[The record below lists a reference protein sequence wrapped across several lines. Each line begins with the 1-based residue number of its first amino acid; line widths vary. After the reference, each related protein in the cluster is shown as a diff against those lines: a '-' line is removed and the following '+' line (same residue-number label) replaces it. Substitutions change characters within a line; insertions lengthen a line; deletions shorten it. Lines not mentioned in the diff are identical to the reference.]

1 VASGGSALF
10 NPAAAEVEGVVAFDD
25 VTFAYPTRSDAPV
38 LRGFT
43 LALEPGKTTALV
55 GASGSGKSTAAALLL
70 RLYDPQGGSVSLDGR
85 NLREWAAG
93 ALRGSAVGLVEQQPR
108 LVAATV
114 RDNIAY
120 GRPGASDEEVWAAA
134 RDANCADF
142 IAGFPQGLDT
152 PVGEGGQQLSGGQRA
167 RVALA
172 RVLLAAPPVVVLDE
186 ASAALDARSEAAV
199 TEAVRRVTRGRTV
212 LTIAHRLST
221 MRAADTV
228 AVLEA
233 GRVVELGPFSALA
246 GRPDS
251 KLSALLAGQLIRN
264 DDGRDDGSDAGGDHG
279 SDGSSDESDAS
290 DESDR
295 ER

>member
-1 VASGGSALF
+1 MTSHS
-10 NPAAAEVEGVVAFDD
+10 
-25 VTFAYPTRSDAPV
+25 PTPRGATRLCCAVSRWPWSPGRR
-38 LRGFT
+38 LRWWG
-43 LALEPGKTTALV
+43 
-55 GASGSGKSTAAALLL
+55 
-70 RLYDPQGGSVSLDGR
+70 
-85 NLREWAAG
+85 
-93 ALRGSAVGLVEQQPR
+93 PR
-108 LVAATV
+108 LVASTI
-114 RDNIAY
+114 RENIAY
-120 GRPGASDEEVWAAA
+120 GRPDASDEEVWAAA

-142 IAGFPQGLDT
+142 IAGFPQGLHT

-233 GRVVELGPFSALA
+233 GRVVEQGPFQTLA
-246 GRPDS
+246 GQPDS
-251 KLSALLAGQLIRN
+251 KLSALLAGQLIRK
-264 DDGRDDGSDAGGDHG
+264 DDDDADVVADAAADVVA
-279 SDGSSDESDAS
+279 DA
-290 DESDR
+290 DADR
-295 ER
+295 V